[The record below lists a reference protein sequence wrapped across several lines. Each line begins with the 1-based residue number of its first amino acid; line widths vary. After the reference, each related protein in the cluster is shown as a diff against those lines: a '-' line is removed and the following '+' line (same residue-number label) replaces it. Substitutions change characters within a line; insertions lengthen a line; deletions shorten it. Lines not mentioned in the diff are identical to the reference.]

1 MHTAYPPCVRL
12 FNEFTAGS
20 DLLRIWPRTTTPNSI
35 AAFSMIHLLYDRV
48 DRDSALITRPSH
60 PARGQLSVADS
71 DARRREKGG
80 IKTERRGREDSR
92 WNFSRRGSS
101 SSYRF
106 SFIFIGGRWG
116 GDRVL
121 WGSFRFRPPLP
132 PSPLDSEGLVGHF
145 G

>member
-71 DARRREKGG
+71 DARRRENRDQNRA
-80 IKTERRGREDSR
+80 E
-92 WNFSRRGSS
+92 
-101 SSYRF
+101 
-106 SFIFIGGRWG
+106 GGRFEVEFFAA
-116 GDRVL
+116 R
-121 WGSFRFRPPLP
+121 
-132 PSPLDSEGLVGHF
+132 LVVVVPFQFYFYRREMGR
-145 G
+145 